1 MLRDFSQENLTAFNQ
16 FVRTASP
23 DKNDQIAK
31 LAESLISKY
40 QTQLSRIG
48 GITPV
53 RAIASANNETG
64 SLIRMSDSKVQ
75 SAFTAV
81 TAEDAQFPLDTQ
93 DALTAVK
100 EAMNALEEVN
110 NAGSNAVNKGLKLW
124 DAFNPDAI
132 QEVTA
137 SSNEKLKAKEA
148 ELEDKLQANNVTNS
162 EGDPDE
168 IVEEIDL
175 DRESRIDEIY
185 MKIKQKLKDCDNLQD
200 LYGDQEEITEEDWI
214 AYAKLIDDLKERKKI
229 RYPKPSDKTILQ
241 KTGHQVVLD
250 CQAVNNLAMRLFLS
264 EEKYKEY
271 ASEGRNTVT
280 AKTGDIDKLLTDQQA
295 TEDKKQS
302 GKTLIS
308 TVPIPA
314 TDNEKVDTSQW
325 KSGDVLLIEY
335 NKKKEGSDHAVTVV
349 KDYPSPGKTSVIN
362 SFSKDEPVEV
372 IEINN
377 YIKKLKNSEKITL
390 EEIKRADYYAY
401 QDAVGK

>member
-1 MLRDFSQENLTAFNQ
+1 MLRDFSQENLNAFNQ

-48 GITPV
+48 GIAPV

-75 SAFTAV
+75 RTFTAV
-81 TAEDAQFPLDTQ
+81 TAQDAQFPLDTQ

-168 IVEEIDL
+168 IVEEIDF
-175 DRESRIDEIY
+175 DIESMDSISD
-185 MKIKQKLKDCDNLQD
+185 
-200 LYGDQEEITEEDWI
+200 
-214 AYAKLIDDLKERKKI
+214 
-229 RYPKPSDKTILQ
+229 SDKPTFSNRRFQELVD
-241 KTGHQVVLD
+241 GV
-250 CQAVNNLAMRLFLS
+250 
-264 EEKYKEY
+264 
-271 ASEGRNTVT
+271 
-280 AKTGDIDKLLTDQQA
+280 
-295 TEDKKQS
+295 DKKGNPLNKAFGVAQ
-302 GKTLIS
+302 GK
-308 TVPIPA
+308 
-314 TDNEKVDTSQW
+314 
-325 KSGDVLLIEY
+325 KSVNL
-335 NKKKEGSDHAVTVV
+335 S
-349 KDYPSPGKTSVIN
+349 
-362 SFSKDEPVEV
+362 
-372 IEINN
+372 
-377 YIKKLKNSEKITL
+377 
-390 EEIKRADYYAY
+390 
-401 QDAVGK
+401 